1 MKYFIFCRDQLL
13 LTDKGTLPIGNTPPI
28 LLEDW
33 QKTHPLPKMDG
44 IPCCWV
50 SIDVP
55 ISESGFKMVGLRQ
68 SYSILSLSD
77 YLMAGKAY
85 ELQYWDTNT
94 KFCGVCG
101 APMKFHTDISKRCTC
116 CGKEVWPSLAV
127 AIIVAVQR
135 NDEILLV
142 QSNKFRADYMGL
154 VAGFVETGETLEDCV
169 RREVRE
175 ETHIEI
181 DNIRYFGNQPWPY
194 PSGLMIGFKADYVS
208 GEIQIQRSE
217 LTKGGWFKSDN
228 LPNIP
233 SKLSIARMLIDSFVK
248 EQTGHDLEVDG
259 F

>member
-1 MKYFIFCRDQLL
+1 M
-13 LTDKGTLPIGNTPPI
+13 
-28 LLEDW
+28 W
-33 QKTHPLPKMDG
+33 
-44 IPCCWV
+44 
-50 SIDVP
+50 S
-55 ISESGFKMVGLRQ
+55 
-68 SYSILSLSD
+68 
-77 YLMAGKAY
+77 
-85 ELQYWDTNT
+85 TNE
-94 KFCGVCG
+94 V
-101 APMKFHTDISKRCTC
+101 HTDISKRCTC

-181 DNIRYFGNQPWPY
+181 NNIRYFGNQPWPY

-248 EQTGHDLEVDG
+248 EQSGHDLDVDG

>member
-13 LTDKGTLPIGNTPPI
+13 LTDKGELPIGDTPPI
-28 LLEDW
+28 HLEDW
-33 QKTHPLPKMDG
+33 QKTHPLSEVEG
-44 IPCCWV
+44 IPCCWA
-50 SIDVP
+50 SIDMP
-55 ISESGFKMVGLRQ
+55 ISEKGFQMVGLRQ
-68 SYSILSLSD
+68 SYSLLSLSD

-85 ELQYWDTNT
+85 ELLYWDTNT

-101 APMKFHTDISKRCTC
+101 APMRFHTNISKRCTC
-116 CGKEVWPSLAV
+116 CCKEVWPSLAIAV
-127 AIIVAVQR
+127 IVAVQR

-169 RREVRE
+169 RREVKE
-175 ETHIEI
+175 ETQIEI

-208 GEIQIQRSE
+208 GELQLQRSE
-217 LTKGGWFKSDN
+217 LTKGGWFKADN

-233 SKLSIARMLIDSFVK
+233 SKLSIARLLIDDFVR
-248 EQTGHDLEVDG
+248 EQKGQDLDVKG

>member
-13 LTDKGTLPIGNTPPI
+13 LTDKGTLPIGDTPPI

-33 QKTHPLPKMDG
+33 QKTHPLPTIDG
-44 IPCCWV
+44 MPCCWV

-55 ISESGFKMVGLRQ
+55 ISESGFQMVGLRQ

-85 ELQYWDTNT
+85 ELLYWDTNT
-94 KFCGVCG
+94 RFCGVCG

-169 RREVRE
+169 RREVKE

-248 EQTGHDLEVDG
+248 EQSGHDLDVNG